1 MKTFFNILQT
11 VTNKK
16 NKTYPDEPFKLF
28 RVDDFNI
35 HTEEIN
41 HIDFLINTI
50 FYNEKNSKY
59 LDQNMRNSQAKFG
72 SLNCILDNTF
82 NKNEFKEKILTIFS
96 KSQKCYYAFSRL
108 ARIYKNKKYAIVVSN
123 DLMLNPLDIN
133 NNNTFMLI
141 QNKSKYLFSLNDLVT
156 IIETAISNSPNFFS
170 EPLSPLN
177 PYNKEQFTNSTLYNI
192 YFKLK
197 ESGRLMSI
205 LFHLFFLENF
215 NKEHFLEKNEPVI
228 RENAIKK
235 YVYNSPYTVLHT
247 SVLTMLRINPYTK
260 QYNIHENFP
269 KDILV
274 DIFRPF
280 LFYFFIIN
288 YDIKNTSKIYKYKQI
303 LYTKLKKFY
312 EYNKS
317 FGRQYIKLTTRFHK
331 IIKKEFK
338 FNTDHISF
346 YKIPIKNEHIYNE
359 LFIFGNSA
367 TINISVS
374 NPPFNI
380 DVGYLPDEEN
390 DIEDNNT
397 EDNNTDDNNTDDN
410 NTEEELGLQ
419 NIITEMNNQINEMVI
434 QNQQIYDVDN
444 DDENSFNN
452 SDDAPD
458 SIS

>member
-41 HIDFLINTI
+41 HIDFLINRI

-59 LDQNMRNSQAKFG
+59 LDQNMRNSQAKLG

-82 NKNEFKEKILTIFS
+82 NKNEFKEKIQSIFS
-96 KSQKCYYAFSRL
+96 KSQKYYYAFSRL
-108 ARIYKNKKYAIVVSN
+108 ARIYKNKKYSVVVSN

-133 NNNTFMLI
+133 NNNTFILI

-215 NKEHFLEKNEPVI
+215 NKEHFLEKNEPFI
-228 RENAIKK
+228 RENSIKK

-247 SVLTMLRINPYTK
+247 YVLTMLRINPYTK
-260 QYNIHENFP
+260 QYDIHEDFP

-312 EYNKS
+312 EYNKA

-331 IIKKEFK
+331 IISKEFK
-338 FNTDHISF
+338 FNTGHISF
-346 YKIPIKNEHIYNE
+346 YKIPIKNEDIYNE

-367 TINISVS
+367 RINISVS

-380 DVGYLPDEEN
+380 DVGYLHDEEN
-390 DIEDNNT
+390 DT
-397 EDNNTDDNNTDDN
+397 EDN
-410 NTEEELGLQ
+410 NTEEELGWQ
-419 NIITEMNNQINEMVI
+419 NIITQMNNPINEMVI

-452 SDDAPD
+452 SDDAHD